1 MIVVQTG
8 MTEIPEGCKECLY
21 QVFEEEY
28 HDDFFCLAKDPQIT
42 GKFRAD
48 YYIARPEW
56 CPLMDICMDEA
67 RKE

>member
-1 MIVVQTG
+1 MIVVQTRM
-8 MTEIPEGCKECLY
+8 MTMPEGCKE
-21 QVFEEEY
+21 Y
-28 HDDFFCLAKDPQIT
+28 HYDFFCLAKDPQIT

-56 CPLMDICMDEA
+56 CPLMDICMDEV